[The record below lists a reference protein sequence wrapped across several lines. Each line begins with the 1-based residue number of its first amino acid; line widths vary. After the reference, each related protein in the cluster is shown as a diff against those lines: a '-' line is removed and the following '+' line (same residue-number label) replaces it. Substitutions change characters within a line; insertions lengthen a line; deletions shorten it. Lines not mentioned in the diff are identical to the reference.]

1 MTSKRENTIMEE
13 QPNDQPLLPKKSYKG
28 LWITLTII
36 LIFLAIMAGAVYY
49 TYNQTCTMGVSST
62 AANVTFRGPQAQ
74 NFCSNPAGWQVGD
87 NHFYA
92 LDQPQGDILCDGQI
106 TLSGS
111 TAEYT
116 VRDSGSLDIVGSELC
131 KWLGEGAPDTSP

>member
-1 MTSKRENTIMEE
+1 MQE
-13 QPNDQPLLPKKSYKG
+13 QPNYPPLPLKKSHKT

-36 LIFLAIMAGAVYY
+36 SFLVIVAGGFSY
-49 TYNQTCTMGVSST
+49 TYYNQSCTMGVSST
-62 AANVTFRGPQAQ
+62 AANVTFKGPQAH
-74 NFCSNPAGWQVGD
+74 NFCSDPSGWQVGS
-87 NHFYA
+87 NHFYI
-92 LDQPQGDILCDGQI
+92 LNQPQGDILCDGQI

-116 VRDSGSLDIVGSELC
+116 VRDSGSLDIVGGELC